1 MPETTV
7 ASGRAPTS
15 GGRTKRRLADVDTIP
30 ATATPQ
36 DKSTS
41 NKKQRIGPSNSNS
54 NIPRTL
60 PMQPHEELLAE
71 LKGKYSILT
80 ASVISSSKINK
91 KVTQVLSHLGHV
103 DLFSQSSIPGVMML
117 HARVG
122 DSGKMVTVMELAK
135 KRMDEAGQ
143 PWYQYNRVY
152 EVSDNGMK
160 LKSTGKAFDQTMI
173 EKSIIGQDG
182 DEDEED
188 DDFEPVETAFDRAV
202 RDKPASD
209 LKETYMSVFLSR
221 VPIPELQSKAFI
233 TLQTS
238 TKAAD
243 RLRKA

>member
-1 MPETTV
+1 MASSRMP
-7 ASGRAPTS
+7 SS
-15 GGRTKRRLADVDTIP
+15 GGRTKRRLAETDTIP
-30 ATATPQ
+30 ATAAPQ
-36 DKSTS
+36 DKPTS
-41 NKKQRIGPSNSNS
+41 NKKQRVGPSSS

-71 LKGKYSILT
+71 LKDKYTIAT

-135 KRMDEAGQ
+135 KRMNEAGQ

-152 EVSDNGMK
+152 EVSDDGA
-160 LKSTGKAFDQTMI
+160 KSKPVSKGLGQTMI
-173 EKSIIGQDG
+173 QDSVVEVPDE
-182 DEDEED
+182 DEDEENEA
-188 DDFEPVETAFDRAV
+188 FEPVETAFDRAV
-202 RDKPASD
+202 RDKPACDS
-209 LKETYMSVFLSR
+209 KSAYMSVFLSR

-233 TLQTS
+233 TLQTNMDAVAS
-238 TKAAD
+238 
-243 RLRKA
+243 RRKV

>member
-1 MPETTV
+1 MPETTM
-7 ASGRAPTS
+7 ASGRTPSS

-30 ATATPQ
+30 ATAAPQ
-36 DKSTS
+36 DKST
-41 NKKQRIGPSNSNS
+41 NKKQRVGPSSS

-71 LKGKYSILT
+71 LKGKYSIVT

-91 KVTQVLSHLGHV
+91 KATQVLSHLGHV

-117 HARVG
+117 HARVS

-160 LKSTGKAFDQTMI
+160 LKPAGKAFDQTVVENSVM
-173 EKSIIGQDG
+173 EGQDEG
-182 DEDEED
+182 EDEED
-188 DDFEPVETAFDRAV
+188 DAFEPVETAFDRAV
-202 RDKPASD
+202 RGKPASD
-209 LKETYMSVFLSR
+209 SKETYMSVFLSR

-238 TKAAD
+238 TKAVGRHRQA
-243 RLRKA
+243 